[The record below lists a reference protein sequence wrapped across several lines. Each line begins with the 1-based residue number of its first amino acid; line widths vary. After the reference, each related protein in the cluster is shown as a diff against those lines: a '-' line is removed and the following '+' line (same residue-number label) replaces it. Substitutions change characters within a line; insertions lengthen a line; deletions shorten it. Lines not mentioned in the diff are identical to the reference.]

1 MLKVACADMGAPCR
15 WEATAETGEELR
27 TKIWEHAQNAHKDIL
42 TRMSAAEKAHLE
54 ARIDALIEMQGG

>member
-15 WEATAETGEELR
+15 WEATAETSEELKK
-27 TKIWEHAQNAHKDIL
+27 KIWEHAENVHRDMLA
-42 TRMSAAEKAHLE
+42 TMSEADKAELE

>member
-15 WEATAETGEELR
+15 WEATAQTGEELR
-27 TKIWEHAQNAHKDIL
+27 KKIWEHAENVHKEML
-42 TRMSAAEKAHLE
+42 AKMSEADKSELE